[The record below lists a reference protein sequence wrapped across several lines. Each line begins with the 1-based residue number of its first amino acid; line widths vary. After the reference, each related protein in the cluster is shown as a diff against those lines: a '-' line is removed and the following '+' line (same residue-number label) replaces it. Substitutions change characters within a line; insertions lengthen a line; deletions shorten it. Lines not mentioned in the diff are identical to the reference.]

1 MQWYRAESDES
12 RTRKARRL
20 AKLLRLTRRDALGLV
35 HLFYEAVARDFEDG
49 NVSDLTEDELREVCE
64 FNVQGCLYE
73 AETESVLS
81 AMISAG
87 YIQVMKPRGKKR
99 MVVSGWKERN
109 GKVLRDR
116 ARKRTVRDLS
126 ADCPRTVRG
135 PSADRPRY
143 ERTNVRT
150 EDPPYIPPPAGGGRG
165 LKSKGKKR
173 RKAGYVNPPP
183 EAYLDGN
190 GQPGKE
196 PGSCGE

>member
-135 PSADRPRY
+135 PSALRTY
-143 ERTNVRT
+143 ERTNGRS
-150 EDPPYIPPPAGGGRG
+150 PLYPPASGGRKG
-165 LKSKGKKR
+165 FEIEREKEAEGRVCKSA
-173 RKAGYVNPPP
+173 AGGV
-183 EAYLDGN
+183 
-190 GQPGKE
+190 
-196 PGSCGE
+196 S